1 MSAERIR
8 VEVVYSPAPRDV
20 RRRELWLDAGSTL
33 ADAVRASALLDAAAP
48 ADLSYSV
55 WCRVAPPGQPLR
67 DRDRVEICRALTVD
81 PKEAR
86 RLRYRRQGG
95 ARRERTAPA
104 RDGRRRLSGSRWR

>member
-20 RRRELWLDAGSTL
+20 RRRDLWLDAGSTL
-33 ADAVRASALLDAAAP
+33 ADAVRASALVDDTPP

-55 WCRVAPPGQPLR
+55 WCRVAPPDQPLR

-86 RLRYRRQGG
+86 RLRYKRQGG
-95 ARRERTAPA
+95 RRRGRAPTARRV
-104 RDGRRRLSGSRWR
+104 SGSRWR